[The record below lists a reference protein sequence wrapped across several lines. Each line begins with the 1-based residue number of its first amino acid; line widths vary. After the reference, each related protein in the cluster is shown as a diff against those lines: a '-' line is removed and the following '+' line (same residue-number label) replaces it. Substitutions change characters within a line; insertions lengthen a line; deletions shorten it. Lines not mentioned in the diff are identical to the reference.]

1 MQNLLNRFLEY
12 VSFDTRPDENSTSSP
27 SSIAQM
33 LFAERLSGE
42 LETIGLTEVTLD
54 ANGYVMATLP
64 PNARSARPV
73 IGFIAHMD
81 TSPEAPS
88 EKISP
93 KVHKGYKGGDIILD
107 REENIKL
114 SAREFP
120 GLKKYRGQ
128 TIITTD
134 GRTLLGADDKAG
146 IAEIVTAMEYLIAH
160 PSLRHGKI
168 MIAFTPD
175 EEIGRGAD
183 HFNVKDFGADYAY
196 TVDGGELGELEY
208 ENFNAAAATVTI
220 KGRGVHPGTAKGT
233 MINSLMLAKEFDNLL
248 PAVERPEFTEGYE
261 GFYHLYDLKGTV
273 EETTIKYIVRDH
285 DPVRFNERKKI
296 LSNAATR
303 LKKKHRRAEIILN
316 IRDQYFNMKEIIEA
330 NYFIIKDAVRAYR
343 KAGIEPIIKPVR
355 GGTDGARLSFM
366 GLPCPNLFTGGH
378 NFHGRFE
385 FIPLQSMEKAVEVIV
400 NLSLSAKKFKETGQK
415 NSI

>member
-120 GLKKYRGQ
+120 GLKKYKGQ